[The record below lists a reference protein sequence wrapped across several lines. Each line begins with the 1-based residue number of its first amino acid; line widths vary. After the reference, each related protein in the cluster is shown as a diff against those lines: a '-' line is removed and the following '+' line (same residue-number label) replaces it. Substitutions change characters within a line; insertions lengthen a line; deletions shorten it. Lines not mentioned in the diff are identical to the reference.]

1 MTPIIPVLLGAV
13 LGVDVGWTP
22 APDGSGEQ
30 VYIIQIEPELVDR
43 LSDGEV
49 VTSIIDSRAGAIT
62 QFRIQVGNGKLP
74 RLAAISPGI
83 EAAEQPEV
91 IHSILPPVPNEE
103 VLSIS
108 VALAPKKQ
116 DVAPLAPSLGGRH
129 AGEEIIDGDRES
141 AFAITST
148 PTAGTKAIPEN
159 DLEPSAELTNEEVHA
174 AISTANDVPPPGEF
188 VPSPA
193 VIPAQPVLPEPDA
206 GGSSAK
212 TPDGAVEAKPFADVA
227 PATYDEIV
235 DALTD
240 RADGGKPGDQAAR
253 PWLPFTL
260 TFMALLASLGGNA
273 YLGYI
278 FIALY
283 RRHRQASNSA
293 NANTPAVERG
303 SKSEPG

>member
-1 MTPIIPVLLGAV
+1 MTPIIPVLLGAI

-30 VYIIQIEPELVDR
+30 VYIIQIEPELLDR

-74 RLAAISPGI
+74 RLAAASPGT
-83 EAAEQPEV
+83 EDAEQPEV
-91 IHSILPPVPNEE
+91 IHSILPPVPDEQ
-103 VLSIS
+103 VLTIS
-108 VALAPKKQ
+108 AAPAPQ
-116 DVAPLAPSLGGRH
+116 EPDVTPHAPSLDVRR
-129 AGEEIIDGDRES
+129 AGEEPVGGDRGSDFLFNFRATTETNT
-141 AFAITST
+141 F
-148 PTAGTKAIPEN
+148 PGDEPGT
-159 DLEPSAELTNEEVHA
+159 SAELTNEEVHA

-188 VPSPA
+188 VPNPA
-193 VIPAQPVLPEPDA
+193 VISPQPVLPEP
-206 GGSSAK
+206 GGGDTSVNA
-212 TPDGAVEAKPFADVA
+212 PAAAVDAKPFVEVA
-227 PATYDEIV
+227 PATYEEIV

-240 RADGGKPGDQAAR
+240 RPDAEPPRGQAAR

-283 RRHRQASNSA
+283 RRHRQASNAA
-293 NANTPAVERG
+293 NASTPAVEQA
-303 SKSEPG
+303 SHSEPV